1 MLLSVYLESE
11 SSRFEVRIHQ
21 GYQLSPESAIA
32 TGKYSQ
38 LNEVNENFI
47 KQNRLK
53 KKNIVQIRNAQIEPG
68 HSYRVVFE
76 GIEGDQEILKNI
88 GRCDK
93 MKMHISIAPVHEQL
107 KECQQAGAL
116 EK

>member
-11 SSRFEVRIHQ
+11 SSRFEVSIHQ

-53 KKNIVQIRNAQIEPG
+53 KKNIV
-68 HSYRVVFE
+68 
-76 GIEGDQEILKNI
+76 
-88 GRCDK
+88 
-93 MKMHISIAPVHEQL
+93 
-107 KECQQAGAL
+107 
-116 EK
+116 